1 MLIELL
7 KQNILILNKMDKQKI
22 KNRIDKLKQEIN
34 YYRYLYHVFDKTE
47 ISDGALDSLKN
58 ELYKLEIEHPEFIT
72 SDSPTQRVGGK
83 PLEKFV
89 KIKHSKPM
97 ISLFDAFSKQ
107 DMIDWEKRGLK
118 IIKNNI
124 SLDYYC
130 ELKLDGLAMSLLYK
144 KGLFK
149 QGATRGDGKIGENVS
164 QNLRTIESIPLRL
177 HIPKED
183 ELKKIGFNNDEI
195 TIIINSIKNKNFE
208 VRGEVIMSKKVFQKL
223 NEKYKKQNKP
233 LLSNPRN
240 GAAGSIR
247 QLDPKLSAERK
258 LDFYVYEIISDF
270 KFRKHEQKAKLAKL
284 LGFKVLK
291 YNKFCKD
298 INAVEKFHNYWEEH
312 KNKLPMEI
320 DGIVVKVN
328 DLKLWDILGVVGKGP
343 RYMIAY
349 KFTAEQAVSKVK
361 KIVWQIGR
369 TGTLTPVA
377 VLDPV
382 KVGGVTIT
390 HATLHNIDEIKRL
403 NLKINDT
410 VIVERAGDVI
420 PKIVKVLLKLRD
432 GCEKKIEYPKQCPV
446 CGNKVERKL
455 GEVAYRCLNKNCYAI
470 NLRKLSHWTSK
481 GAIDIEGL
489 GPKVVEQL
497 IKSGLVNDISDF
509 YGLTIDDLKPLERF
523 ADKSAEN
530 LIKAIKNKKEIDL
543 ERFIYGLGIRHIG
556 EETAVFLSKK
566 IKLKTNKISELINT
580 FQKYTKEELENF
592 EDIGPV
598 MVDSLFNWFRDDKNL
613 EILKKL
619 EQKGVVIKKIEQKK
633 QTLNG
638 KIFVITGTLLN
649 LTRADAKSKIRELG
663 GSISST
669 ISKKIDFVVVGKNP
683 GSKYNKAVK
692 LGVKI
697 ISEDEFKKIL

>member
-1 MLIELL
+1 MSIELL

-22 KNRIDKLKQEIN
+22 KNRINKLKQEIN

-149 QGATRGDGKIGENVS
+149 QGATRGDGKIGEDVS

-177 HIPKED
+177 RIPKED

-195 TIIINSIKNKNFE
+195 TIIINSIKNRNFE
-208 VRGEVIMSKKVFQKL
+208 VRGEVIMLKKVFQEL
-223 NEKYKKQNKP
+223 NKKYKKQNKP

-361 KIVWQIGR
+361 KVVWQIGR

-481 GAIDIEGL
+481 GAMDIEGL

-509 YGLTIDDLKPLERF
+509 YSLTIDDLKPLERF

-598 MVDSLFNWFRDDKNL
+598 MVDSLFNWFRDEKNL

>member
-1 MLIELL
+1 MTKQQVKKRIE
-7 KQNILILNKMDKQKI
+7 
-22 KNRIDKLKQEIN
+22 KLKAVIS
-34 YYRYLYHVFDKTE
+34 YHRYLYHVLDKQE
-47 ISDGALDSLKN
+47 ISDSVLDSLKH
-58 ELYKLEIEHPEFIT
+58 ELYKLEQQYPEFIT

-149 QGATRGDGKIGENVS
+149 QGATRGDGKIGEDVS
-164 QNLRTIESIPLRL
+164 QNLKTIESIPLCLR
-177 HIPKED
+177 IPKED

-208 VRGEVIMSKKVFQKL
+208 VRGEVIMLKKVFQEL

-270 KFRKHEQKAKLAKL
+270 EFRKHEQKAKLAKL

-361 KIVWQIGR
+361 KVVWQIGR

-390 HATLHNIDEIKRL
+390 HATLHNIDEIKLSTMDCSADNDREVENCMIIFNAMGNLTHYLARDERL
-403 NLKINDT
+403 WIYLVHTKLLEYARKRWPIPPLPGGRQSANSLT
-410 VIVERAGDVI
+410 AG
-420 PKIVKVLLKLRD
+420 
-432 GCEKKIEYPKQCPV
+432 
-446 CGNKVERKL
+446 
-455 GEVAYRCLNKNCYAI
+455 
-470 NLRKLSHWTSK
+470 
-481 GAIDIEGL
+481 GARPGR
-489 GPKVVEQL
+489 Q
-497 IKSGLVNDISDF
+497 KSG
-509 YGLTIDDLKPLERF
+509 
-523 ADKSAEN
+523 
-530 LIKAIKNKKEIDL
+530 
-543 ERFIYGLGIRHIG
+543 RH
-556 EETAVFLSKK
+556 
-566 IKLKTNKISELINT
+566 
-580 FQKYTKEELENF
+580 
-592 EDIGPV
+592 
-598 MVDSLFNWFRDDKNL
+598 
-613 EILKKL
+613 
-619 EQKGVVIKKIEQKK
+619 
-633 QTLNG
+633 
-638 KIFVITGTLLN
+638 
-649 LTRADAKSKIRELG
+649 
-663 GSISST
+663 
-669 ISKKIDFVVVGKNP
+669 
-683 GSKYNKAVK
+683 
-692 LGVKI
+692 
-697 ISEDEFKKIL
+697 

>member
-1 MLIELL
+1 
-7 KQNILILNKMDKQKI
+7 MDKQKI

-34 YYRYLYHVFDKTE
+34 YHRYLYHILDKIE
-47 ISDGALDSLKN
+47 ISDGALDGLKN

-130 ELKLDGLAMSLLYK
+130 ELKLDGLAMSLLYE

-195 TIIINSIKNKNFE
+195 IIIINSIKNKNFE
-208 VRGEVIMSKKVFQKL
+208 VRGEVIMPKKVFQEL
-223 NEKYKKQNKP
+223 NKKYKKQNKP

-270 KFRKHEQKAKLAKL
+270 EFKKHEQKAKLAKL

-298 INAVEKFHNYWEEH
+298 INAIEKFHSYWEEY
-312 KNKLPMEI
+312 KNKLPMEV
-320 DGIVVKVN
+320 DGVVVKVN

-343 RYMIAY
+343 RYMMAY

-361 KIVWQIGR
+361 KVVWQIGR
-369 TGTLTPVA
+369 TGALTPVA

-390 HATLHNIDEIKRL
+390 HATLHNMDEIKRL

-455 GEVAYRCLNKNCYAI
+455 GEVAYRCLNKNCYAV

-481 GAIDIEGL
+481 GAMDIEGL

-497 IKSGLVNDISDF
+497 IKAGLVNDISDF

-580 FQKYTKEELENF
+580 FQKYTKKELENF

-598 MVDSLFNWFRDDKNL
+598 MVDSLFNWFRDEKNL

-619 EQKGVVIKKIEQKK
+619 EKKSVVIKEIEQKK

-638 KIFVITGTLLN
+638 KFFVITGTLLN
-649 LTRADAKSKIRELG
+649 LTRVDAKSKIRELG

-669 ISKKIDFVVVGKNP
+669 ISKKIDFVIAGKNP

>member
-1 MLIELL
+1 
-7 KQNILILNKMDKQKI
+7 MDKQKI
-22 KNRIDKLKQEIN
+22 KNRINKLKQEIN

-149 QGATRGDGKIGENVS
+149 QGATRGNGKIGEDVS

-177 HIPKED
+177 RIPKED

-195 TIIINSIKNKNFE
+195 TIIINSIKNRNFE
-208 VRGEVIMSKKVFQKL
+208 VRGEVIMLKKVFQEL
-223 NEKYKKQNKP
+223 NKKYKKQNKP

-361 KIVWQIGR
+361 KVVWQIGR

-446 CGNKVERKL
+446 CGNKVEKKL
-455 GEVAYRCLNKNCYAI
+455 GEVAYRCLNKNCYAV

-481 GAIDIEGL
+481 GAMNIEGL

-509 YGLTIDDLKPLERF
+509 YSLTIDDLKSLERF

-592 EDIGPV
+592 EDIGPI
-598 MVDSLFNWFRDDKNL
+598 MVDSLFNWFRDEKNL